1 MLRVSAAPGS
11 QGETGTRFLSV
22 DTHRKQITI
31 FDPSASGYV
40 TSANRRTGIAAPK
53 MFAFDAVFSPDDSL
67 VRDENFSARSPP
79 PTPPSLPP
87 PSLSHCFCFCLSL
100 SLSPHTHTLSTNF
113 PTVVF
118 VEQEDGSGRGHTT
131 SSDFRS
137 ASLPVMVKAV
147 LERGSGETD

>member
-1 MLRVSAAPGS
+1 MYLQVKVMLRVSAAPGS

-67 VRDENFSARSPP
+67 VRD
-79 PTPPSLPP
+79 
-87 PSLSHCFCFCLSL
+87 
-100 SLSPHTHTLSTNF
+100 
-113 PTVVF
+113 
-118 VEQEDGSGRGHTT
+118 
-131 SSDFRS
+131 
-137 ASLPVMVKAV
+137 
-147 LERGSGETD
+147 